1 MDENPDGRAYAQLP
15 TATNTLLGVRVIH
28 LGAASG
34 SLLPIAGALKDI
46 LLVGIAA
53 ELLGAV
59 GDVDDRGDVGD
70 QSGDRDRGS
79 GAGSSVEWV
88 TKMDSSWKY
97 GNTWANMH
105 QIASVKARF
114 WIQPPL
120 FQIKAATVG
129 ARSSAKPQNQEWVG
143 RQL

>member
-1 MDENPDGRAYAQLP
+1 M
-15 TATNTLLGVRVIH
+15 
-28 LGAASG
+28 
-34 SLLPIAGALKDI
+34 
-46 LLVGIAA
+46 IAA
-53 ELLGAV
+53 TLATSAAIETAV
-59 GDVDDRGDVGD
+59 
-70 QSGDRDRGS
+70 
-79 GAGSSVEWV
+79 AAPGSSVEWV

-105 QIASVKARF
+105 QMASVKARF

-129 ARSSAKPQNQEWVG
+129 ASSSAKPQNQECVG

>member
-1 MDENPDGRAYAQLP
+1 MLLRAQAMSAP
-15 TATNTLLGVRVIH
+15 GALLGVCVIH

-70 QSGDRDRGS
+70 QCGDRDRGS
-79 GAGSSVEWV
+79 GAGVERGV
-88 TKMDSSWKY
+88 
-97 GNTWANMH
+97 GH
-105 QIASVKARF
+105 QMASVKARF

-129 ARSSAKPQNQEWVG
+129 ASSSAKPQNQEWVG

>member
-1 MDENPDGRAYAQLP
+1 MLLRAQAMS
-15 TATNTLLGVRVIH
+15 ASGALLGVRVIH

-79 GAGSSVEWV
+79 GAGVERGV
-88 TKMDSSWKY
+88 GHKDGLLLEVREHLGKHCLLYTSD
-97 GNTWANMH
+97 
-105 QIASVKARF
+105 
-114 WIQPPL
+114 
-120 FQIKAATVG
+120 AADD
-129 ARSSAKPQNQEWVG
+129 
-143 RQL
+143 

>member
-1 MDENPDGRAYAQLP
+1 M
-15 TATNTLLGVRVIH
+15 LLGVRVIH
-28 LGAASG
+28 LGATSG

-70 QSGDRDRGS
+70 QRGNRDRGG
-79 GAGSSVEWV
+79 GAG
-88 TKMDSSWKY
+88 
-97 GNTWANMH
+97 
-105 QIASVKARF
+105 ARF

-129 ARSSAKPQNQEWVG
+129 ASSSAKPQNQEWVG